1 MTHLPVASREAQL
14 DHIEHC
20 RERLQTSIRQLLT
33 DIGDVQIGTPR
44 QFPLGWRKAG
54 KGRTVWRLLEELIS
68 QNLETTHKRIGF
80 DSFAPADSEVGIY
93 DFSFSFADSDAIY
106 VNVKSSVKGGRS
118 NKDDI
123 SKARLLELLYTNQ
136 PECML
141 FIATIELQFLDTMAL
156 RLCNAHVV
164 PVSWLPDIYVNP
176 SNNGNLQSAKYKDIL
191 SAQRRTNSEFLDLLR
206 KEIDAAEGKRRAKRQ
221 SD

>member
-1 MTHLPVASREAQL
+1 MQSTLASRKDQL

-20 RERLQTSIRQLLT
+20 RERLQSSIRQLLS

-44 QFPLGWRKAG
+44 QFPLGWRKAA

-68 QNLETTHKRIGF
+68 QNLETTHERIGF
-80 DSFAPADSEVGIY
+80 HTFAAADSEVGVY
-93 DFSFSFADSDAIY
+93 DFKFSFADSSSIY
-106 VNVKSSVKGGRS
+106 VNVKSSVKGGRT

-123 SKARLLELLYTNQ
+123 SKARLLERLYTNE
-136 PECML
+136 PDCIL

-156 RLCNAHVV
+156 RLCEAHVV

-176 SNNGNLQSAKYKDIL
+176 SNNGNLQSSKYKDIR
-191 SAQRRTNSEFLDLLR
+191 SALPRTNSEFLDLLR
-206 KEIDAAEGKRRAKRQ
+206 KEIDAAEQKRLVKRQ
-221 SD
+221 